1 MNTVVLE
8 VRSLAET
15 LANAAQVM
23 NTGQTEHEAHIGF
36 ATPELLWQVLT
47 AKRWQLLQ
55 AMCGAGPLSIR
66 AAAHR
71 VGRDVKAVH
80 GDMMALLN
88 AGLVERT
95 ADGRVE
101 FPFETV
107 KVEFKLHALSVSDV
121 VQPSQP
127 MRLAVG
133 GQC

>member
-1 MNTVVLE
+1 
-8 VRSLAET
+8 
-15 LANAAQVM
+15 
-23 NTGQTEHEAHIGF
+23 
-36 ATPELLWQVLT
+36 
-47 AKRWQLLQ
+47 
-55 AMCGAGPLSIR
+55 
-66 AAAHR
+66 
-71 VGRDVKAVH
+71 
-80 GDMMALLN
+80 
-88 AGLVERT
+88 VERT